1 MATQADARVAAA
13 ALHFACQKGH
23 VDAARALLAG
33 GGKVT
38 CRTSKGA
45 TPLHFAAQSG
55 CVRLVE
61 ILLRKRADVRAQN
74 KQGKTPVDVATGEAK
89 ALLERKLAEVAA
101 TAEAEPGAAGGDEA
115 AEAEPSPAEA
125 EAVAGGAAVAEPTA
139 AGSKRGSVAEAADAP
154 ADAKRPKVPLTF
166 FDGEEAE

>member
-1 MATQADARVAAA
+1 M
-13 ALHFACQKGH
+13 
-23 VDAARALLAG
+23 
-33 GGKVT
+33 T

-45 TPLHFAAQSG
+45 TPLHYAAQSG

-89 ALLERKLAEVAA
+89 ALLERKLAEVVA

-115 AEAEPSPAEA
+115 AEAEPSAAEA
-125 EAVAGGAAVAEPTA
+125 EAVAVGAAEAAVAEPTA
-139 AGSKRGSVAEAADAP
+139 ARSKRGSVAEAADAP

-166 FDGEEAE
+166 FDGEEEE